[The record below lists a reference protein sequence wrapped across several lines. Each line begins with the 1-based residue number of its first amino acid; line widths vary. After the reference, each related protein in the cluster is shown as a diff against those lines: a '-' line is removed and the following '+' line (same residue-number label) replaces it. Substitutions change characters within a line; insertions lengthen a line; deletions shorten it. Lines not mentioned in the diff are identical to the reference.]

1 MNLMINPM
9 MHLLRHR
16 LTCPRIVGLTYG
28 GLICVV
34 FSFAPLFHLFPLL
47 PLESSI
53 GQELGN
59 TESVDR
65 GTAPISTP
73 DDLPRD
79 LNIAQPQPSVIDET
93 PPSLLTTAEG
103 LKESIL
109 GEPQLTMGHVVQVII
124 ITAIIL
130 TGYSLVMSGR
140 RGNGWQIILFFAV
153 AVSMLGKFFL
163 SLFNEVTS
171 NNETSDWED
180 D

>member
-1 MNLMINPM
+1 M
-9 MHLLRHR
+9 
-16 LTCPRIVGLTYG
+16 
-28 GLICVV
+28 
-34 FSFAPLFHLFPLL
+34 
-47 PLESSI
+47 
-53 GQELGN
+53 
-59 TESVDR
+59 ESVGRD
-65 GTAPISTP
+65 APSSLTPGDVPGDVP
-73 DDLPRD
+73 DDVA
-79 LNIAQPQPSVIDET
+79 IAQPHPSAIDDPSAIDEE
-93 PPSLLTTAEG
+93 PPSLMTTAEG

-153 AVSMLGKFFL
+153 AATMFGKFFL

-171 NNETSDWED
+171 NNETGDWED